1 MKKVDRSQYSLQ
13 LKSRLKLNLDKISYK
28 IAQQEVSEQSNIED
42 LINSKRFSLQDFK
55 PVHPQR
61 YLGKGTYGEVTLAIH
76 KPSNILCALKSIK
89 LKSSNDPAA
98 VFIEN
103 EIKIHSSLH
112 HPNIIQL
119 YGRIETKQGIVLVL
133 EYADSGNLF
142 CMLKKNIKLNEIKA
156 YDYFVNICEGIRYLH
171 EKNLIHRDLKPE
183 NILLTKEG
191 SVKICDFGW
200 CTKGS
205 VSKSTFCGTL
215 DYMAPEIISG
225 QSYNNKIDI
234 WALGVLLYEMIQGSS
249 PVYIIG
255 KQEKSNKTAGLI
267 NFSSNFSQSAK
278 KLIEKMLAEDP
289 NKRPTIHE
297 IFEDKW
303 MLRYSLDKSDLE
315 KGVSINESEGQ
326 VADDIACKRT
336 VDYYESKLG
345 RNYPVSYRRRRIAST
360 IIDQNTLN
368 TILSL
373 SVPYS
378 ADAVGES
385 IIETKSQ
392 TRLKLTITDDD
403 IKNRERELQD
413 LQRKLETP
421 ILRLTKSK
429 SFYAKV
435 LDALKLS

>member
-1 MKKVDRSQYSLQ
+1 
-13 LKSRLKLNLDKISYK
+13 
-28 IAQQEVSEQSNIED
+28 
-42 LINSKRFSLQDFK
+42 
-55 PVHPQR
+55 
-61 YLGKGTYGEVTLAIH
+61 
-76 KPSNILCALKSIK
+76 
-89 LKSSNDPAA
+89 
-98 VFIEN
+98 
-103 EIKIHSSLH
+103 
-112 HPNIIQL
+112 
-119 YGRIETKQGIVLVL
+119 
-133 EYADSGNLF
+133 
-142 CMLKKNIKLNEIKA
+142 
-156 YDYFVNICEGIRYLH
+156 
-171 EKNLIHRDLKPE
+171 
-183 NILLTKEG
+183 
-191 SVKICDFGW
+191 
-200 CTKGS
+200 
-205 VSKSTFCGTL
+205 
-215 DYMAPEIISG
+215 MAPEIISG